1 MTFHEDKDTKKNA
14 KFKMKVCFFFVHERK
29 GSPTPSVLGT
39 TGLPA
44 RGTEE
49 DIRLFILK
57 KADKKY
63 EKVL

>member
-1 MTFHEDKDTKKNA
+1 MAFHEDKDTKKNA
-14 KFKMKVCFFFVHERK
+14 KFKMKVCFFLFTSEKAHR
-29 GSPTPSVLGT
+29 PHPSWGRQDF
-39 TGLPA
+39 PA

-57 KADKKY
+57 KLDKKS